1 MPPRDSLHEIV
12 EEALVKDGWRITDD
26 PFVISYGERFL
37 FVDLGAVER
46 AEGYVQGRFVGATRE
61 GERIV
66 VEVKPFQGRSP
77 VADLEQA
84 IGQYVLYRLL
94 LGEVDPG
101 RGIYL
106 AVSDIVLD
114 EIFSE
119 PIGELVIEK
128 LPLQLL
134 VVNAERAEVQQWI
147 PPRPFEK
154 S

>member
-12 EEALVKDGWRITDD
+12 EQALVKDGWRITDD

-37 FVDLGAVER
+37 FVDLGAVGR
-46 AEGYVQGRFVGATRE
+46 AERYVQGRFVGATRE

-94 LGEVDPG
+94 LSQV
-101 RGIYL
+101 
-106 AVSDIVLD
+106 
-114 EIFSE
+114 
-119 PIGELVIEK
+119 
-128 LPLQLL
+128 
-134 VVNAERAEVQQWI
+134 VQQWI
-147 PPRPFEK
+147 PPSPFVK